1 LVEVGQGYL
10 AGVTGAGVLT
20 GAGFGQQEAANSV
33 AATAMMASLRYFMV
47 RLRGWLLDCRMAVAA
62 PVCRDDH
69 IPCLTPHPAAVKRK
83 SGAKK
88 SRVADLGG
96 RRRCPGPC

>member
-1 LVEVGQGYL
+1 M

-47 RLRGWLLDCRMAVAA
+47 RLRGWLLDGRMAAA
-62 PVCRDDH
+62 VPVCRNDP
-69 IPCLTPHPAAVKRK
+69 PCLTPFTAGVKQK
-83 SGAKK
+83 NGAKN
-88 SRVADLGG
+88 SRAAN
-96 RRRCPGPC
+96 